1 MKTEEKVFIREFQND
16 DIVSLTELT
25 NQLGYETSIEQMTVR
40 MERILSLDTYWTFVA
55 VVNGQV
61 AGYIGLNKNYF
72 WEQDGCFI
80 RIQVLVISKEYRRM
94 GIGEKLIDAAE
105 RKAKEVDAKLI
116 ILNSGNKPEREA
128 AHQFYPQMGF
138 EAKSTGYIKNI

>member
-1 MKTEEKVFIREFQND
+1 MIKEPVSIRTFQNE
-16 DIVSLTELT
+16 DIPALTELT

-80 RIQVLVISKEYRRM
+80 RIQALVISKEYRRM